1 MKGKWGMFWCKSMTP
16 IWYNMIWPAIPG
28 SLLSDIELISMQDT
42 TCNNI
47 PLKSLIVRSVFIIST
62 NVNTVTL
69 SFYQTSQC
77 LSVQFITPNTT
88 FCVLC
93 WSHVRMECEF
103 GLFFIQTQKQIRSI
117 CQFCRFFGIYLSSFP
132 LNLHKFSF
140 QMSCMNTEQLKRNL
154 WKNVTKRD

>member
-1 MKGKWGMFWCKSMTP
+1 MT
-16 IWYNMIWPAIPG
+16 G

-42 TCNNI
+42 SCNNI

-88 FCVLC
+88 FCVLLLITNKFVLG
-93 WSHVRMECEF
+93 SF
-103 GLFFIQTQKQIRSI
+103 LFKPKSKSEPIVNSADLVD
-117 CQFCRFFGIYLSSFP
+117 IYLSSF
-132 LNLHKFSF
+132 LLRRLS
-140 QMSCMNTEQLKRNL
+140 QGLLLLKAGVFVRQ
-154 WKNVTKRD
+154 